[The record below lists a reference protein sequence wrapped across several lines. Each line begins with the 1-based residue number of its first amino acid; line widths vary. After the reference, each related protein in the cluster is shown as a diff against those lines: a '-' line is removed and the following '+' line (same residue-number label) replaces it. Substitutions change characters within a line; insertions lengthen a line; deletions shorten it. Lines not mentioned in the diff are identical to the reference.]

1 MSREPGETA
10 LALCAL
16 EKSFP
21 VGLLRRRRAV
31 LRGVDLELGRGER
44 LGLVGP
50 NGSGKSTL
58 LRLISGVE
66 PASGGEVR
74 VFGTSP
80 HELSARRRTGF
91 LPEASP
97 FPPELRARTVLE
109 LVASLNGVP
118 AAERGGRIDT
128 MLDRVGLGADAGR
141 RLESFSLGMLRRF
154 GLAQAFLHEPDLLL
168 LDEPT
173 AGLDAPGNVVLDELL
188 GEAHARGATLVIA
201 SHQLADILD
210 HCDRLVILIAG
221 RIAAA
226 GTPRELLADGKRL
239 RLEIEGLTGPELD
252 RIEGEIEEAGGRVIS
267 RGPARGTL
275 IELYR
280 EGEAK

>member
-1 MSREPGETA
+1 M
-10 LALCAL
+10 LA
-16 EKSFP
+16 
-21 VGLLRRRRAV
+21 
-31 LRGVDLELGRGER
+31 
-44 LGLVGP
+44 
-50 NGSGKSTL
+50 
-58 LRLISGVE
+58 
-66 PASGGEVR
+66 
-74 VFGTSP
+74 
-80 HELSARRRTGF
+80 
-91 LPEASP
+91 
-97 FPPELRARTVLE
+97 
-109 LVASLNGVP
+109 
-118 AAERGGRIDT
+118 
-128 MLDRVGLGADAGR
+128 RVGLGADAGR

-173 AGLDAPGNVVLDELL
+173 AGLDAPGSVVLEELL
-188 GEAHARGATLVIA
+188 SEAHARGATLVIA

-239 RLEIEGLTGPELD
+239 RLEIEGLTGPELE
-252 RIEGEIEEAGGRVIS
+252 RIEGEIEKSGGRVIS